1 MKNNQTILI
10 IEDNP
15 ANMALLTGYLKLW
28 GFDFM
33 VADNGESGLRKA
45 GKGGDPDL
53 ILLDV
58 FMPVMDGFEVCRQ
71 LKSNPSTAEIPVIF
85 LTADNDEADKVRGFE
100 MGAVDYITKPF
111 HPQEVLARINRHL
124 ELRTLQKQALII
136 VSAKSKKI
144 IAYKE
149 VALLYKTAMKKRTRA
164 QIAED
169 LLVFE
174 AGLANNP
181 DASQR
186 DIIEGL
192 GISRSTLQH
201 WLNRK
206 DTIDAAPEVVN
217 FFESPVGT
225 AYLHRLV
232 SGLHFVFTLCNP
244 CGIRAVCEYLELTGL
259 DKFVAS
265 SYGSQ
270 QKVSKSMEEGAC
282 EFGKEEKQCLA
293 EGMTPKKISAIED
306 ETFHPET
313 CLVAIEPVSNYI
325 LLEEY
330 ASGRKA
336 DDWTSALEKATEGLN
351 VEVIQVTSDEGKGIV
366 SHVKNDLKAHHSPDL
381 FHIQHELIKGTSV
394 MLKSRVKKA
403 EKALKEA
410 SEEVSRQQEAKVLFN
425 ESKRQPG
432 R

>member
-1 MKNNQTILI
+1 M
-10 IEDNP
+10 
-15 ANMALLTGYLKLW
+15 
-28 GFDFM
+28 
-33 VADNGESGLRKA
+33 
-45 GKGGDPDL
+45 
-53 ILLDV
+53 
-58 FMPVMDGFEVCRQ
+58 
-71 LKSNPSTAEIPVIF
+71 
-85 LTADNDEADKVRGFE
+85 
-100 MGAVDYITKPF
+100 
-111 HPQEVLARINRHL
+111 
-124 ELRTLQKQALII
+124 II
-136 VSAKSKKI
+136 VSAKRKTI

-330 ASGRKA
+330 A
-336 DDWTSALEKATEGLN
+336 W
-351 VEVIQVTSDEGKGIV
+351 
-366 SHVKNDLKAHHSPDL
+366 
-381 FHIQHELIKGTSV
+381 F
-394 MLKSRVKKA
+394 
-403 EKALKEA
+403 
-410 SEEVSRQQEAKVLFN
+410 
-425 ESKRQPG
+425 
-432 R
+432 